1 MWIVISVALVML
13 IFCLIKVIKVYLHDK
28 KIEEKLYEVQQTLLE
43 YDVGALK
50 VATDGEDDPYI
61 FLELKITPEQLMK
74 KQRVM
79 LSVVSIDVTQKKQ

>member
-1 MWIVISVALVML
+1 MWIVISVALVLL

-28 KIEEKLYEVQQTLLE
+28 KIEKKLYEVQQTLLE

>member
-1 MWIVISVALVML
+1 MWIAISVALVLL
-13 IFCLIKVIKVYLHDK
+13 IFCLVKVVKVYLHDK
-28 KIEEKLYEVQQTLLE
+28 KIEKKLYEVQQTLLE

-61 FLELKITPEQLMK
+61 FLELKITPQQLMK

>member
-1 MWIVISVALVML
+1 MWIVISVALVLL
-13 IFCLIKVIKVYLHDK
+13 IFCLVKVIKVYLHDK
-28 KIEEKLYEVQQTLLE
+28 KIEEKLYEVQKALLE
-43 YDVGALK
+43 YDAGALK

>member
-1 MWIVISVALVML
+1 MWIAIAVGIVLL

-43 YDVGALK
+43 YDVGSLK

-61 FLELKITPEQLMK
+61 FLELKITPEQLMRK
-74 KQRVM
+74 KRVM
-79 LSVVSIDVTQKKQ
+79 LGVVSIDATQKKQ

>member
-1 MWIVISVALVML
+1 MWIVISVALVLL
-13 IFCLIKVIKVYLHDK
+13 IFCLVKVIKVYSHDK
-28 KIEEKLYEVQQTLLE
+28 KIEEKLYEVQKALLE

>member
-1 MWIVISVALVML
+1 MWIAISVLLCLL

-28 KIEEKLYEVQQTLLE
+28 KIEKKLYEVQQTLLE

-61 FLELKITPEQLMK
+61 FLELKIAPEQLMK

>member
-1 MWIVISVALVML
+1 MWIAISVALVLL
-13 IFCLIKVIKVYLHDK
+13 IFCLVKVVNVYLHDK
-28 KIEEKLYEVQQTLLE
+28 KIEKKLYEVQQTLLE

-79 LSVVSIDVTQKKQ
+79 LSVISIDVTQKKQ